1 MATTSPVPWPRRLP
15 EPQIHQAHVLAV
27 DDSLVDRKVIEA
39 LLRVSSCKVTTVDSG
54 RRALQF
60 LGLDD
65 ERNEGGVMTGSSSSL
80 KVDMIVTD
88 YSMPGMTG
96 YELLKRIKGSSEFR
110 EVPVVIMS
118 SENINT
124 RIDRC
129 LEEGAEDYLVKPVKL
144 ADVRRIKDYMMMMRE
159 DGNEGRINKRKLRDG
174 TDPSTSLNSSSASL
188 IGSPCSD
195 QQVLVSEQPQSS
207 SSSSTLSPESQPP
220 AHPESS
226 DSPLDN
232 HSTSLQTSQPPPQQ
246 SVSHS
251 CLNKLESSDPNQST
265 TGDQIDGS
273 VGS

>member
-1 MATTSPVPWPRRLP
+1 MIETQMATTSPVPWPRRLP

-27 DDSLVDRKVIEA
+27 DDSLVDRKVIET

-65 ERNEGGVMTGSSSSL
+65 ERNEGGVMTGSSL

-96 YELLKRIKGSSEFR
+96 YELLKRIKESSEFR

-129 LEEGAEDYLVKPVKL
+129 LEEGAEDYIVKPVKL

-174 TDPSTSLNSSSASL
+174 ADPSML

-195 QQVLVSEQPQSS
+195 REVVVSEQPQSS
-207 SSSSTLSPESQPP
+207 LPESQPP
-220 AHPESS
+220 AHSESS
-226 DSPLDN
+226 DSSEN
-232 HSTSLQTSQPPPQQ
+232 HSPLLRTTQPPPQQ
-246 SVSHS
+246 SGSQS
-251 CLNKLESSDPNQST
+251 CLDKLESSEPHQSA
-265 TGDQIDGS
+265 TGDQIDDGTVS
-273 VGS
+273 P

>member
-1 MATTSPVPWPRRLP
+1 MMIETQMATASPVPWPRRLP

-27 DDSLVDRKVIEA
+27 DDSLVDRKVIET

-65 ERNEGGVMTGSSSSL
+65 ERNGGGGGVVTGLSSSL

-129 LEEGAEDYLVKPVKL
+129 LEEGAEDYIVKPVKL
-144 ADVRRIKDYMMMMRE
+144 ADVRRIKDYMMMMMRE
-159 DGNEGRINKRKLRDG
+159 DGNFERINKRKLRA
-174 TDPSTSLNSSSASL
+174 PNSSSAASL

-195 QQVLVSEQPQSS
+195 QQVLVSEQLET
-207 SSSSTLSPESQPP
+207 TLLPESQTP
-220 AHPESS
+220 AH
-226 DSPLDN
+226 
-232 HSTSLQTSQPPPQQ
+232 

-251 CLNKLESSDPNQST
+251 CLDKSESSHPHQSAT
-265 TGDQIDGS
+265 SDRIDGDVS
-273 VGS
+273 S